1 MTSEVSNN
9 LMPNWLNLSLNIFV
23 YLIMAVGLFGMVLP
37 IYPGVV
43 IIWAAVLIHGVLTSF
58 ATLEIWVL
66 AVISLLMIGGS
77 LVDNFLMGGKAR
89 QAGASWISIGGALLG
104 GLIGTFA
111 FPPLGGIIAAP
122 TLLFLLEFARIRDSN
137 QAWTTTKG
145 LLSGWGLSFVARFMI
160 GLVMIAIWAIWGV
173 R

>member
-1 MTSEVSNN
+1 MA
-9 LMPNWLNLSLNIFV
+9 NWLNLSLNIFI

-43 IIWAAVLIHGVLTSF
+43 IIWAAALVHGLATSF

-66 AVISLLMIGGS
+66 IIISLLMIGGT
-77 LVDNFLMGGKAR
+77 LVDNLLMGGKAR

-122 TLLFLLEFARIRDSN
+122 TLLFLLEYARIRDSEE
-137 QAWTTTKG
+137 AWDTTKG
-145 LLSGWGLSFVARFMI
+145 LLTGWGLAFVARFLI
-160 GLVMIAIWAIWGV
+160 GLVMIVVWTIWGV